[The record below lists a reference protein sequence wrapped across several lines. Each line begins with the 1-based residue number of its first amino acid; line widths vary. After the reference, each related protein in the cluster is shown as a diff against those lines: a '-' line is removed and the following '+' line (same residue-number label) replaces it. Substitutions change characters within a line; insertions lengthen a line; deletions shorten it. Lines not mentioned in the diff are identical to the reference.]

1 MSDQN
6 IYILQE
12 KVTSNQSVDEV
23 NEKKKDFEE

>member
-1 MSDQN
+1 MSDQK

>member
-1 MSDQN
+1 MSDQK

-23 NEKKKDFEE
+23 NEKKKEFEE

>member
-1 MSDQN
+1 MSDQK

-23 NEKKKDFEE
+23 NEEKKDFEE

>member
-23 NEKKKDFEE
+23 NEKKKEFEE